1 MNFKVAIK
9 TYKRTQVLKEKTLVM
24 LAEAGIP
31 DEEITLFV
39 VNDDEEQAY
48 RDALPGPGYN
58 YVQCGPGI
66 NNAVRA
72 YRSHFPAGTRV
83 LHVDDDIAALMKKT
97 GENQLSQVT
106 NLVEYVDQMFDIT
119 EANDSRM
126 WGVYPVQNAFFM
138 GEHVTQGLRFC
149 CAVFQGFISDG
160 GRDISLFP
168 ECGNKDD
175 FELSIKLYLADGS
188 VIRDEAVT
196 VKTAYYTSNKGGTAG
211 DGPELRE
218 KRHLDAA
225 NMLASRYPDHCSLV
239 KKKGFGG
246 LDIRLKRMPYVKL
259 CLSPAQVAQEHAA
272 T

>member
-9 TYKRTQVLKEKTLVM
+9 TYKRTDVLKEKTLAM

-31 DEEITLFV
+31 DGEITLFV
-39 VNDDEEQAY
+39 VSDSEEQAY
-48 RDALPGPGYN
+48 REALAGRGYN

-72 YRSHFPAGTRV
+72 YRSHFPAGTWV
-83 LHVDDDIAALMKKT
+83 LHVDDDIAALMKKS

-106 NLVEYVDQMFDIT
+106 NLIEYVETMFEIT
-119 EANDSRM
+119 EKNDSRM

-138 GEHVTQGLRFC
+138 KEHVTMGLRFC

-175 FELSIKLYLADGS
+175 FELSIKLYLADGA

-211 DGPELRE
+211 DGAELRE

-246 LDIRLKRMPYVKL
+246 LDIRLKRMPNQKI
-259 CLSPAQVAQEHAA
+259 CLSPAQIAQEHAA

>member
-9 TYKRTQVLKEKTLVM
+9 TYKRTQVLKDKTLVM

-31 DEEITLFV
+31 EGDITLFV

-48 RDALPGPGYN
+48 RDALPGSGYN

-106 NLVEYVDQMFDIT
+106 NLTEYVDQMFDIT
-119 EANDSRM
+119 ETNDSRM

-138 GEHVTQGLRFC
+138 KDHVTQGLRFC

-175 FELSIKLYLADGS
+175 FELSIKLYLVDGS
-188 VIRDEAVT
+188 VIRDESVT
-196 VKTAYYTSNKGGTAG
+196 VKTSYFTKGGGGTAG
-211 DGPELRE
+211 DGAELRE

-225 NMLASRYPDHCSLV
+225 HMLASRYPDHCSLV

-246 LDIRLKRMPYVKL
+246 VDIRLKRMPYLQL
-259 CLSPAQVAQEHAA
+259 CESPAKVESNHVN

>member
-9 TYKRTQVLKEKTLVM
+9 TYKRTQVLKDKTLDM
-24 LAEAGIP
+24 LSRSGIP
-31 DEEITLFV
+31 DQEITLFV
-39 VNDDEEQAY
+39 VDQGEEDAY
-48 RDALPGPGYN
+48 REALGEARYN

-72 YRSHFPAGTRV
+72 YRSHYPAGTRV

-97 GENQLSQVT
+97 GENDLEEVS
-106 NLVEYVDQMFDIT
+106 NLVKYVDQMFDIT

-126 WGVYPVQNAFFM
+126 WGVYPVQNAYFM
-138 GEHVTQGLRFC
+138 REHVTQGLRFC

-175 FELSIKLYLADGS
+175 FELSIKHYLVDGS

-196 VKTAYYTSNKGGTAG
+196 VKTAYYTKGGGGTAG
-211 DGPELRE
+211 DGPGLRE